1 MISGPKKTISI
12 IVPLDLYEELD
23 ALAKG
28 ASHSLSAYLRQVLK
42 AHLHYI
48 QRVSPHPP
56 GANRGN
62 HPGVVPHTGGST
74 NGEPT
79 SPAPRADHSPAP
91 QNRRCP

>member
-12 IVPLDLYEELD
+12 IVPLYLYEELN

-28 ASHSLSAYLRQVLK
+28 TSHSLSAYLRQVLK

-48 QRVSPHPP
+48 RRVSPRPVNPPHHP

-62 HPGVVPHTGGST
+62 RPES
-74 NGEPT
+74 
-79 SPAPRADHSPAP
+79 
-91 QNRRCP
+91 